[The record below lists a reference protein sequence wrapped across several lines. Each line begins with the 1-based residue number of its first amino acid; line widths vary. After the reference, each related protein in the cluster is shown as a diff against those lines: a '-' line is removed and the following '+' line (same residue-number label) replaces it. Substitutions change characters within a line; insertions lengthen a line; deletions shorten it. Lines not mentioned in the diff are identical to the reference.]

1 MDTRQAK
8 HELTRRRQG
17 GFTFIE
23 VLLAL
28 VILASASAIL
38 VGMQSAA
45 ISRAIRDRNAQQAML
60 FARRIMSS
68 VEILGESGDIQA
80 SDEQPA
86 LQMMQAYGVP
96 NPSSDLEKKALEPL
110 KASLMVEEF
119 PLPIPIPNKDPAL
132 LRKLTLKV
140 SWGTNIDDSFVV
152 ASLLPAK

>member
-8 HELTRRRQG
+8 HELTSAQQG

-45 ISRAIRDRNAQQAML
+45 ISRTIRDRNAQQAML

-68 VEILGESGDIQA
+68 AEILGETGDIPNA
-80 SDEQPA
+80 DEQSA
-86 LQMMQAYGVP
+86 LQMMQVYGVP
-96 NPSSDLEKKALEPL
+96 DPSSDLEKKALEPL
-110 KASLMVEEF
+110 KASLLVEDF
-119 PLPIPIPNKDPAL
+119 PLPIPNADPVP
-132 LRKLTLKV
+132 LRKLTLRV
-140 SWGTNIDDSFVV
+140 SWGTAIDDSFVIS
-152 ASLLPAK
+152 SLLPNK